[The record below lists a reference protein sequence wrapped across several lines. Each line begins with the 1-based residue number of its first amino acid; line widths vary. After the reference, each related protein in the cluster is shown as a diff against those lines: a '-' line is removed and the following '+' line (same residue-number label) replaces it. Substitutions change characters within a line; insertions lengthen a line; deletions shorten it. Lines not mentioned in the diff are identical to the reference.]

1 MCDPTTGKRYA
12 EAALL
17 RALVA
22 LRDCLEGRPLTG
34 SPVLPQLAQSCLH
47 FAHRLRE
54 RAALSLRG
62 NVSDYLLEDF
72 FHCLYFYG
80 LNALAFPTVCE
91 DPTKARVA
99 LLGAALSLETLADL
113 KAGRYGPRAVNR
125 LASLLRPLRG
135 MSRDLTRGAGGN
147 GLPGK

>member
-1 MCDPTTGKRYA
+1 MRDPATGERYR

-34 SPVLPQLAQSCLH
+34 SPVLPQLAQGCLH

-54 RAALSLRG
+54 RAAVSLRG
-62 NVSDYLLEDF
+62 NVGDYLLEDF

-99 LLGAALSLETLADL
+99 LLGAALSLETLTDL
-113 KAGRYGPRAVNR
+113 KACRYGPRAVNR
-125 LASLLRPLRG
+125 LASPLRPLSG
-135 MSRDLTRGAGGN
+135 MSRGRTRGAGGA
-147 GLPGK
+147 GLPGQ